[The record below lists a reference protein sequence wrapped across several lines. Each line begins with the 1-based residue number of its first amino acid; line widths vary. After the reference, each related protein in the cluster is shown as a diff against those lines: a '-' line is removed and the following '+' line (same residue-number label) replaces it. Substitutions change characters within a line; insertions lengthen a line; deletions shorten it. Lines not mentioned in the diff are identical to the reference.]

1 MLFIIAIL
9 ILSFF
14 FGFIMLIAV
23 IFAAIIRKILLYLL
37 SPNNA
42 YDQNTN
48 PRRKDSPHRK
58 DNIIE
63 AEYTIIDDS
72 SVTEDEKK

>member
-1 MLFIIAIL
+1 MLFIIAVIV
-9 ILSFF
+9 LSFF

-37 SPNNA
+37 SPSKS
-42 YDQNTN
+42 YDQNAN
-48 PRRKDSPHRK
+48 RNNKNSPHRK

-72 SVTEDEKK
+72 SVSENEKK